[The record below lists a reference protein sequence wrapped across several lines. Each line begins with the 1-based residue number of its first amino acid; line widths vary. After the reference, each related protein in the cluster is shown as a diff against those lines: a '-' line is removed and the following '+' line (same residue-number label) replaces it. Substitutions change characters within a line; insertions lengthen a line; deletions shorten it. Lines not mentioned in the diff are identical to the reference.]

1 MEFTYSKDNATADAL
16 SRLPRPVSKDDFIS
30 QTESACTIDY
40 FASFPVTAKDLTAA
54 TRRDPILGQILLWT
68 QQGWPSDCPDPAF
81 RPFFNRKWELSVG
94 QGCLLWGSRV
104 VIPKFYRRHLL
115 DELHAMH
122 TGASCMKSLA
132 RGHFWWPKLDQ
143 AIENMAK
150 TCSICLETQ
159 HNPAIAP
166 LHVWKWPEKP
176 WNRVHIDFAELESH
190 HYLVLIDAHS
200 KWMEVLPM
208 SHSTNAT
215 ATIQALRTVFAV
227 HAGYQWNWFQI
238 TDHLFSQKHLLHSSN
253 TTAFDTSGVRLFT
266 RSQTDKQKRRYSVS
280 RTECEK

>member
-1 MEFTYSKDNATADAL
+1 MTILGPKHGVPSMAAARLQRWALTLSSYQYSMEFTHSKDNATADAL
-16 SRLPRPVSKDDFIS
+16 SRLPRPVSKDDFVS
-30 QTESACTIDY
+30 QTESACTIDH

-122 TGASCMKSLA
+122 TGASRMKSLA

-150 TCSICLETQ
+150 TCSTCLETQ
-159 HNPAIAP
+159 HNPATAP

-215 ATIQALRTVFAV
+215 ATIQALRTCLRSPRA
-227 HAGYQWNWFQI
+227 
-238 TDHLFSQKHLLHSSN
+238 
-253 TTAFDTSGVRLFT
+253 TSGIGFR
-266 RSQTDKQKRRYSVS
+266 
-280 RTECEK
+280 